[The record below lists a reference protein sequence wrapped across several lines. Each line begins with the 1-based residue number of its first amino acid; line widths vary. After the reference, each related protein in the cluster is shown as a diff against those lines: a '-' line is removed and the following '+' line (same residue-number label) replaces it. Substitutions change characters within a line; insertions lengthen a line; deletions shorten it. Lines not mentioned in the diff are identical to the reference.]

1 MLINY
6 KGTYNMNIDN
16 NQILEQINQ
25 FNTQYK
31 DFKDYILKCFDWYK
45 QLDNQSWRDEFED
58 VHSIEFFANGF
69 INIRC
74 GLQFDAGYND
84 QSNSRINLPDQVKEQ
99 ITDYYF
105 LMVKYLLQ
113 SKNLDNI
120 YLIKRI
126 LWNGL
131 PGFYS
136 DSIVRDKNNDLL
148 EQIYQQVCE
157 DPQLQQES
165 KSYKVTN
172 RI

>member
-1 MLINY
+1 
-6 KGTYNMNIDN
+6 
-16 NQILEQINQ
+16 
-25 FNTQYK
+25 
-31 DFKDYILKCFDWYK
+31 
-45 QLDNQSWRDEFED
+45 
-58 VHSIEFFANGF
+58 
-69 INIRC
+69 
-74 GLQFDAGYND
+74 
-84 QSNSRINLPDQVKEQ
+84 
-99 ITDYYF
+99 
-105 LMVKYLLQ
+105 MVKYLLQ

-120 YLIKRI
+120 HLIKRI